1 MFLVVNNMSDSI
13 QDKIENDSNKL
24 LYLFPYHPEN
34 NSIEEFFSKLKHYI
48 KKGSS
53 NTYEDINRVIKY
65 TLKNKFQKEHLMNYL
80 KHSYRIYK

>member
-1 MFLVVNNMSDSI
+1 MFLVVNNITDSI
-13 QDKIENDSNKL
+13 QDNIENDSNKL
-24 LYLFPYHPEN
+24 LYLVHYHPEN
-34 NSIEEFFSKLKHYI
+34 NSIEEFFSQLKHYI

-53 NTYEDINRVIKY
+53 NTYEDINKVIKY